1 MLATMIR
8 RLATSPLAST
18 VLSSAYSPGSQSST
32 SGSSSPSPHSPDLD
46 DANVGSEAT
55 ILVRGL
61 TWADTVDLT
70 THQTL

>member
-1 MLATMIR
+1 MIR
-8 RLATSPLAST
+8 RLVSSPLAST
-18 VLSSAYSPGSQSST
+18 ELSSAYSRSSA
-32 SGSSSPSPHSPDLD
+32 SGSSSPSPHSPNLE
-46 DANVGSEAT
+46 DATVGREAT

>member
-1 MLATMIR
+1 MLTTMIR
-8 RLATSPLAST
+8 RLVSSPLAST
-18 VLSSAYSPGSQSST
+18 KLPSAYSRSST
-32 SGSSSPSPHSPDLD
+32 SGSASPTPNSPDLD
-46 DANVGSEAT
+46 DANVGREAT

>member
-1 MLATMIR
+1 MLTTVIR
-8 RLATSPLAST
+8 RLVSSPLALT
-18 VLSSAYSPGSQSST
+18 ELSSAHSRSSA
-32 SGSSSPSPHSPDLD
+32 SGSSSQSPNSPDRD
-46 DANVGSEAT
+46 DANVDSEAA